1 MTTDVCLEVYSENV
15 VVPNV
20 EVTLYLASRTVKG
33 RVIDQS
39 EFFGRSAEM
48 LATNGA
54 DNSENHHALLTKWK
68 EDYAALKSQQAEDL
82 YLIGEAAAQ
91 GNEDKA
97 ERLRQK
103 QWAAKFIHLA
113 DVEVLESGE
122 VRTVQ
127 GPLRVKLENVEA
139 WTLGR

>member
-1 MTTDVCLEVYSENV
+1 MTTDVCLEVYSENL

-20 EVTLYLASRTVKG
+20 EVTLYLASRIIKG

-39 EFFGRSAEM
+39 EFFGQSAEM
-48 LATNGA
+48 LATNEA
-54 DNSENHHALLTKWK
+54 DNSENHHALLTKWR
-68 EDYAALKSQQAEDL
+68 ENYAALKSQEAENL

-91 GNEDKA
+91 GNEEKA

-103 QWAAKFIHLA
+103 QWAAKFIHLV
-113 DVEVLESGE
+113 DVEVLENEEMG
-122 VRTVQ
+122 TVQ
-127 GPLRVKLENVEA
+127 GPLRVKLESVEA